1 MRHFDRDERVIYT
14 PAGTTAR
21 HEARVLHL
29 QGDGTVVVR
38 LDTGTLEAAHTA
50 ELERCRT
57 LQETP

>member
-14 PAGTTAR
+14 PTGTTAQY
-21 HEARVLHL
+21 EARVLHL
-29 QGDGTVVVR
+29 QGDGMVVVK

-57 LQETP
+57 QQETP